1 MTDRRLLPA
10 ALAIFGVV
18 ALLLYPLAIVWP
30 SGWAWHHGS
39 PAAND
44 YFMMIVGL
52 YATLGVFLIGAA
64 RDPAANLSL
73 IRFTIW
79 SSVVHAGVMA
89 FEAIRAPSQHG
100 HLYGD
105 VPALILAA
113 IILGVL
119 SRRVAPSQPAS

>member
-1 MTDRRLLPA
+1 VTDQRLLSA
-10 ALAIFGVV
+10 ALTMLGIV

-52 YATLGVFLIGAA
+52 YATLGVFLIWAA
-64 RDPAANLSL
+64 RDPAAHLSL

-79 SSVVHAGVMA
+79 SSVVHAAVMA
-89 FEAIRAPSQHG
+89 FEAVRTPMQRD

-105 VPALILAA
+105 VPVLVLAA
-113 IILGVL
+113 VILGVL
-119 SRRVAPSQPAS
+119 SRPVKPSPTPS

>member
-10 ALAIFGVV
+10 ALVLFGTV
-18 ALLLYPLAIVWP
+18 ALLLYPLAMVWP
-30 SGWAWHHGS
+30 GGWAWHDGS

-52 YATLGVFLIGAA
+52 YATLGVFLIKAA
-64 RDPAANLSL
+64 GEPAAHLPL

-89 FEAIRAPSQHG
+89 FEALRSPMHHG

-105 VPALILAA
+105 VPALLVVA
-113 IILGVL
+113 ITLSAL
-119 SRRVAPSQPAS
+119 SRRMTHAPK